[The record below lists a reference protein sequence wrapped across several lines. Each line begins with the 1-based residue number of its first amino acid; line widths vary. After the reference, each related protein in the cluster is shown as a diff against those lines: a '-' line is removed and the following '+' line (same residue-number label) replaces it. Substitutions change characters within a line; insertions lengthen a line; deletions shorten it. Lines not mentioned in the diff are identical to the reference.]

1 MYQIDVTLRKKHECD
16 ATLVSR
22 FNRRFS
28 IFSISIIFSFY
39 QIRSHVKASPRLS
52 TKVEVSLPSVDQSKL
67 LVLVHLRYIP
77 VETPHVFPDSSSSNS
92 DIVAFPTCI
101 INGSAVTKTFQILY
115 RNEEVR
121 LESVANFKVHVVAET
136 GKVRTK
142 KPSIR
147 CSM

>member
-1 MYQIDVTLRKKHECD
+1 MH
-16 ATLVSR
+16 ATRRSFLVSTAA
-22 FNRRFS
+22 FLFS
-28 IFSISIIFSFY
+28 PSRLFSAFT
-39 QIRSHVKASPRLS
+39 RSAVTSRPLRDSRPRSKSAFPQL
-52 TKVEVSLPSVDQSKL
+52 TKVSCLS
-67 LVLVHLRYIP
+67 VLVHLRYIP

-147 CSM
+147 CCM